1 MAVLRVGLL
10 VFMVLA
16 VAHILVAMLQR
27 SRKSAE
33 LEERWLAEGRPGTW
47 EAFEKDG
54 LAALERSL
62 RQRLIWGVYAFP
74 VAVIGLLAL
83 LTNWD

>member
-1 MAVLRVGLL
+1 MAVARVGLM

-16 VAHILVAMLQR
+16 VAHILAAMLQR

-33 LEERWLAEGRPGTW
+33 LERRWRDEGQPVAW
-47 EAFEKDG
+47 EAYHKEG
-54 LAALERSL
+54 LAPLEASL
-62 RQRLIWGVYAFP
+62 KQRLIWGVYGFPAALVVMLAF
-74 VAVIGLLAL
+74 

>member
-1 MAVLRVGLL
+1 MAVARVGLI
-10 VFMVLA
+10 VFLVLA
-16 VAHILVAMLQR
+16 VAHILAAMLQR

-33 LEERWLAEGRPGTW
+33 LQRRWIEEGQPSSW
-47 EAFEKDG
+47 ETYEKEG
-54 LAALERSL
+54 LAPLERSL

-74 VAVIGLLAL
+74 AGLVGLLAI

>member
-1 MAVLRVGLL
+1 MI

-16 VAHILVAMLQR
+16 VAHIVAAMLQR

-33 LEERWLAEGRPGTW
+33 LERRWIEEGQPGTW
-47 EAFEKDG
+47 AAYEKEG
-54 LAALERSL
+54 LAPLERSL

-74 VAVIGLLAL
+74 AALVGMLAI